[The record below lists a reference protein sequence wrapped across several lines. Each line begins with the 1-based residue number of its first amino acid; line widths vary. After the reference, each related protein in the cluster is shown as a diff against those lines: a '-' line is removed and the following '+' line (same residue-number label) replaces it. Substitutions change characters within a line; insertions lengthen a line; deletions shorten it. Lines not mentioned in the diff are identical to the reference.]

1 MAGWRRAIVRT
12 IFKRYSLSFI
22 FARSPPPTA
31 RAILPHAPAKPSLIT
46 TLARHYDELVD
57 SVRRRF
63 GDRQAAR
70 EVVHDV
76 CVQLLESPEKEAV
89 RVPLALLHKITHDR
103 AISHYRSERRRQAWV
118 DDQAELTEVLC
129 NAPSPERQHD
139 AAEELERLCA
149 AITELPPRC
158 QQVFVMHKIH
168 ELPQQEVAERLG
180 ISVKAVEKHLKVGMA
195 KCLARLGYQEACA

>member
-1 MAGWRRAIVRT
+1 M
-12 IFKRYSLSFI
+12 
-22 FARSPPPTA
+22 
-31 RAILPHAPAKPSLIT
+31 PHAPAKPSLIS

-63 GDRQAAR
+63 GDRQAAH

-89 RVPLALLHKITHDR
+89 RVPLALLRKITHDR

-118 DDQAELTEVLC
+118 DDQADLAEVLC
-129 NAPSPERQHD
+129 SAPGVERQH
-139 AAEELERLCA
+139 AAADELERLSA
-149 AITELPPRC
+149 AIAELPPRC
-158 QQVFVMHKIH
+158 QQVFVMYKIH

-180 ISVKAVEKHLKVGMA
+180 ISLKAVEKHIKVGVA
-195 KCLARLGYQEACA
+195 KCLARLGYQKARA

>member
-1 MAGWRRAIVRT
+1 M
-12 IFKRYSLSFI
+12 
-22 FARSPPPTA
+22 
-31 RAILPHAPAKPSLIT
+31 PHASAKPSLIT

-76 CVQLLESPEKEAV
+76 CAQLLESPGKEAV

-103 AISHYRSERRRQAWV
+103 AISHYRSERRRQSWV
-118 DDQAELTEVLC
+118 DVQAELNEVLC
-129 NAPSPERQHD
+129 NAPCPERRH
-139 AAEELERLCA
+139 AAADELERLCV
-149 AITELPPRC
+149 AIAELPPRC

-168 ELPQQEVAERLG
+168 ELPQQQVAEQLG
-180 ISVKAVEKHLKVGMA
+180 ISLKAVEKHLKLGMT
-195 KCLARLGYQEACA
+195 KCLARLGYTKACI

>member
-1 MAGWRRAIVRT
+1 MSHTTAKTSLVT
-12 IFKRYSLSFI
+12 I
-22 FARSPPPTA
+22 
-31 RAILPHAPAKPSLIT
+31 
-46 TLARHYDELVD
+46 LARHYDELVD

-63 GDRQAAR
+63 GDRQAAH

-118 DDQAELTEVLC
+118 DDQSELSEVLC
-129 NAPSPERQHD
+129 NAPSPERQH
-139 AAEELERLCA
+139 AAIHELDRLCA
-149 AITELPPRC
+149 AIADLPPRC

-168 ELPQQEVAERLG
+168 ELSQQQVADQLG
-180 ISVKAVEKHLKVGMA
+180 ISLKAVEKHLKAGMT
-195 KCLARLGYQEACA
+195 KCLARLGYQQACA